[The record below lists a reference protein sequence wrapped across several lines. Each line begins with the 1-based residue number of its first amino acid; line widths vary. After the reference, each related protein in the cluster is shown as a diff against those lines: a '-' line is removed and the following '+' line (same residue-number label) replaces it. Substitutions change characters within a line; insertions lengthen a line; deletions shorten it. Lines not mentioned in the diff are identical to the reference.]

1 MMTNELEVGN
11 IIKGKVTGIEN
22 YGIFVQFENNYSG
35 LIHISEVSEDFVRDI
50 NNYVSLG
57 EIVYCQILEVD
68 NINKKV
74 KLSIKDINY
83 KSTPSVNGVEE
94 TRLGFYP
101 LKEHLNIWMEEKLKI
116 YKNND

>member
-50 NNYVSLG
+50 NNYVSFEANL
-57 EIVYCQILEVD
+57 EI
-68 NINKKV
+68 
-74 KLSIKDINY
+74 
-83 KSTPSVNGVEE
+83 
-94 TRLGFYP
+94 R
-101 LKEHLNIWMEEKLKI
+101 
-116 YKNND
+116 

>member
-1 MMTNELEVGN
+1 MNCDLSVGN
-11 IIKGKVTGIEN
+11 IIKGKVTGIEK
-22 YGIFVQFENNYSG
+22 YGVFVQLENGYNG

-50 NNYVSLG
+50 NNYVSIN
-57 EIVYCQILEVD
+57 EIIYCQVLEID
-68 NINKKV
+68 NTEKKV

-83 KSTPSVNGVEE
+83 KSTPSENGVEE

>member
-1 MMTNELEVGN
+1 MNYNLNVGN

-22 YGIFVQFENNYSG
+22 YGVFVQLENGYTG

-50 NNYVSLG
+50 HNYVSIN
-57 EIVYCQILEVD
+57 EIIYCQVLKIDD
-68 NINKKV
+68 NTKKV

-83 KSTPSVNGVEE
+83 KSTPSPNGVEE